1 MRWALVGMS
10 LLALIFGL
18 FFLREFRARRSAE
31 ADAMVDSL
39 TGISN
44 RKAFDRRL
52 DLEWRRAARY
62 GRSLGLMVMDLDGF
76 KAVNDIQGHA
86 AGDKVLREVAQRLDG
101 RMRDTDLVA
110 RIGGDEFAV
119 ICPETG
125 VNELMTIRRQ
135 LSEHATENLSN
146 PVGLSVGVAEYVPG
160 DEDAR
165 SILARADESMYR
177 VKRGE
182 STSVAA

>member
-1 MRWALVGMS
+1 
-10 LLALIFGL
+10 
-18 FFLREFRARRSAE
+18 
-31 ADAMVDSL
+31 
-39 TGISN
+39 
-44 RKAFDRRL
+44 
-52 DLEWRRAARY
+52 
-62 GRSLGLMVMDLDGF
+62 
-76 KAVNDIQGHA
+76 
-86 AGDKVLREVAQRLDG
+86 VAQRLDG

-177 VKRGE
+177 VKSGE